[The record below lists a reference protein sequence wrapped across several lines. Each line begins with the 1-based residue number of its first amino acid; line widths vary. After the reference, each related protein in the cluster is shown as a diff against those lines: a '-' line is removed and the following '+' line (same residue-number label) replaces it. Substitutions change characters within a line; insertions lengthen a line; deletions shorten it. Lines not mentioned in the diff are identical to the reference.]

1 MPLSAAASSPA
12 HDRDI
17 IRDGQHTTE
26 ALSALANE
34 ISDSAS
40 LHVIAERAASI
51 LRYAIDPISGDDE
64 PKYGL
69 LYGLIQSGKT
79 SVIAITTAMA
89 VDNGFKCVII
99 LTSDL
104 NPLYSQT
111 LRRIRSQL
119 RGLKVFGKSEWDG
132 PAFERQLRTSPFVV
146 VCSKN
151 SDHLSSLIE
160 AFRRVGASDGARGLP
175 ALIIDDEADQAS
187 LNTHTQKNSK
197 KSTDDIST
205 INKLISEFR
214 TFFRT
219 NTYLQVT
226 ATPQALFLQ
235 RPDHLYRPSFTV
247 LSNPGPGY
255 VGGEAFFEDDS
266 KLLKYVDIHEVD
278 ELKSGHQPNP
288 THRIPAGIRRALL
301 TFFVAAAA
309 RNIQFPQEN
318 FSFLCHIS
326 HTKIDHRHIV
336 ELFERFR
343 EDTVNTL
350 AEPTTGPYARLRA
363 ELVDAYND
371 LAETE
376 PALPPFDTILQKITF
391 LLPAASIKEIN
402 SNSNEEIVPDHPY
415 SIFVGGNKLGRGVT
429 IPNLITSYYG
439 RNPKRPNSDTVLQH
453 ARMYGYRQKHIGVTR
468 LFLPEK
474 LAEHFR
480 IIHQMETALRALI
493 ERHPQGE
500 FEGIYLASPLQATRR
515 NVLDPNAIG
524 VYVAGGWVNP
534 RYPLRTPATVEETKW
549 IDEKLAGYDD
559 SKSYE
564 VTDVRSVIEL
574 IRKCEA
580 DPELGAELWNK
591 KTIVAALE
599 KTEVL
604 KGTRAYLRVSRDR
617 ELEAR
622 RRETQ
627 GFYSGGEDKEVP
639 ADAVTLFMY
648 RIKKSAK
655 GEAVWIPQVRF
666 PDGNYAIA
674 FSFDQ

>member
-1 MPLSAAASSPA
+1 MPLSATASAPRKE
-12 HDRDI
+12 RDI

-34 ISDSAS
+34 IPDPTS
-40 LHVIAERAASI
+40 LHTIAERAASI
-51 LRYAIDPISGDDE
+51 LQYAVDPISGNSE
-64 PKYGL
+64 PSYGL

-79 SVIAITTAMA
+79 SVITITTAMA
-89 VDNGFKCVII
+89 VDNGFKCII
-99 LTSDL
+99 VLTSDL

-119 RGLKVFGKSEWDG
+119 RGLKVFGKAEWDG
-132 PAFERQLRTSPFVV
+132 SAFERQLRTSPFVV

-151 SDHLSSLIE
+151 SDHLTSLTE
-160 AFRRVGASDGARGLP
+160 AFKRIGGASGARGLP
-175 ALIIDDEADQAS
+175 TLIVDDEADQAS
-187 LNTHTQKNSK
+187 LNTHAQKNAK
-197 KSTDDIST
+197 KKTLDVSG
-205 INKLISEFR
+205 INKLISELR
-214 TFFRT
+214 GFFRT

-247 LSNPGPGY
+247 LSQPGPGY
-255 VGGEAFFEDDS
+255 IGGEAFFEDDS
-266 KLLKYVDIHEVD
+266 KLLESVDIHEVD

-288 THRIPAGIRRALL
+288 THRLPTGIRRALL
-301 TFFVAAAA
+301 TFWVAASAK
-309 RNIQFPQEN
+309 NIQSPQEN

-336 ELFERFR
+336 DLFEKFR
-343 EDTVNTL
+343 EDTVNTF
-350 AEPTTGPYARLRA
+350 AEQGKAPYAKLRTD
-363 ELVDAYND
+363 LLTAYRD
-371 LAETE
+371 LSQTE
-376 PALPPFDTILQKITF
+376 PGLPTFDAVLNKIEF

-402 SNSNEEIVPDHPY
+402 SNSDEEIVPDHPY

-453 ARMYGYRQKHIGVTR
+453 ARMYGYRQRNIGVTR

-474 LAEHFR
+474 LADHFR

-500 FEGIYLASPLQATRR
+500 FEGICLASPLQATRR

-534 RYPLRTPATVEETKW
+534 RYPLRTEAAAEATRWLDQRLSGYQESKPFYV
-549 IDEKLAGYDD
+549 IDIA
-559 SKSYE
+559 
-564 VTDVRSVIEL
+564 SVIE
-574 IRKCEA
+574 IIGKCEA
-580 DPELGAELWNK
+580 APDLGTELWDK
-591 KTIVAALE
+591 KTLGAALE
-599 KTEVL
+599 KMEIL
-604 KGTRAYLRVSRDR
+604 KGGNAYIRVSRDR
-617 ELEAR
+617 ELEAP

-639 ADAVTLFMY
+639 ADAVTLLMY
-648 RIKKSAK
+648 RLKKSAK
-655 GEAVWIPQVRF
+655 GLAVWLPQVRF
-666 PDGNYAIA
+666 PEGNYAIA
-674 FSFDQ
+674 FSFEQ

>member
-1 MPLSAAASSPA
+1 MSLNGTALTLKNN
-12 HDRDI
+12 REI
-17 IRDGQHTTE
+17 IRDGLHTTE

-34 ISDSAS
+34 INDPTS

-51 LRYAIDPISGDDE
+51 LEYAIDPVSGDVE
-64 PKYGL
+64 PSYGL

-89 VDNGFKCVII
+89 VDNGFKCIII

-119 RGLKVFGKSEWDG
+119 RGLKVFGKSDWDG
-132 PAFERQLRTSPFVV
+132 PAFERQLRTSPFVI

-151 SDHLSSLIE
+151 SDHLASLIE
-160 AFRRVGASDGARGLP
+160 AFRRIGSANGARGLP
-175 ALIIDDEADQAS
+175 SLIIDDEADQAS
-187 LNTHTQKNSK
+187 LNTRTQKNSK
-197 KSTDDIST
+197 KKTDDIST
-205 INKLISEFR
+205 INKLISDFR
-214 TFFRT
+214 AFFRT

-247 LSNPGPGY
+247 LSQPGPGY
-255 VGGEAFFEDDS
+255 VGGEAFFEDES
-266 KLLKYVDIHEVD
+266 KLLKPVDIEEVD
-278 ELKSGHQPNP
+278 ELKSGHQPSP
-288 THRIPAGIRRALL
+288 THRLPVGIREALL

-309 RNIQFPQEN
+309 KNIQFPQEN

-336 ELFERFR
+336 DLFERFR
-343 EDTVNTL
+343 EDTVNTF
-350 AEPTTGPYARLRA
+350 AEPTKHAYAKLQA
-363 ELVDAYND
+363 DLLGAYYD
-371 LAETE
+371 LFETE
-376 PALPPFDTILQKITF
+376 PRLPSFEAVLRKIEF

-402 SNSNEEIVPDHPY
+402 SNSDEEIAPDHPY

-468 LFLPEK
+468 LFLPDK

-493 ERHPQGE
+493 EKHPQGE
-500 FEGIYLASPLQATRR
+500 FEGICLEAPLQATRR

-534 RYPLRTPATVEETKW
+534 RYPLRTPATAEATRW
-549 IDEKLAGYDD
+549 LDAKLLRYDG
-559 SKSYE
+559 SQPYY
-564 VTDVRSVIEL
+564 VTDVPSVVEL
-574 IRKCEA
+574 VQKCEA
-580 DPELGAELWNK
+580 DPALGTELWNA
-591 KTIVAALE
+591 KTIGAALE
-599 KTEVL
+599 KMEVL
-604 KGTRAYLRVSRDR
+604 KGAKAYIRVSRDR
-617 ELEAR
+617 ELEAS

-627 GFYSGGEDKEVP
+627 GFYSGGEDADVP
-639 ADAVTLFMY
+639 TDAVTLFMY
-648 RIKKSAK
+648 RLKKSTK
-655 GEAVWIPQVRF
+655 GEAVWLPQVRF

-674 FSFDQ
+674 FSFE